1 MSTADPQK
9 PAHSLQGTGATM
21 GPETQML
28 NLKILQN
35 LAQNNIYR
43 DEESKA
49 GIRALEKSLLGQG
62 RRYTPV
68 EAAECAGLPLETAQ
82 RIWHNMGFPTIAD
95 HSPYFTETD
104 VQMLA
109 DLQKLDA
116 EGDIRM
122 EYVASLVRSEG
133 QLTDRTVAWQIEALV
148 HNIMVTENLSDNDAR
163 RKLLKDFPRYLDV
176 LERLALYAYRRQ
188 MYAGILRLGLREN
201 NVTTSGLSRLPLVRG
216 VGFVDLVSYTS
227 LVRNLDAAA
236 LSQLINHFEQS
247 CLDVIAPLGGRII
260 KTLGDEVFFLT
271 EAPDAIAEIS
281 LRLSEKIGADPQL
294 PDARVAFIWGEVLA
308 NRGDVYG
315 SSVNLA
321 ARLVSLA
328 EPGTVLTD
336 NETANTLRQ
345 KLRTGGATHRGAHR
359 ENNEDSMVVAGSL
372 CVVAD
377 GMGGHES
384 GEVASRLCVRQLA
397 YSPFFTMPGGRS
409 EGEQQTYVKRLAA
422 IDEEDPVKRRRRANT
437 LLNNEIVGA
446 LNRLHDILGET
457 NEEIKQALSHA
468 GGTTV
473 TGAWLTNIGDRNLWV
488 IFNVGDSRTYRLLR
502 EDEGIH
508 HSAMEKLPGSEGSA
522 SLEQVTADHSEVQ
535 YLVDEGQITALEAL
549 THPRR
554 NVITRALGTGNYWEP
569 DFWVLPARAGDRLM
583 LCSDGLSGELSH
595 EYMARVLTSI
605 RHPQDAADVLQHE
618 ALRSGGRDNITVI
631 VADAVEA

>member
-1 MSTADPQK
+1 MSTADHHE
-9 PAHSLQGTGATM
+9 PAHSPQGTGATM

-82 RIWHNMGFPTIAD
+82 RIWHNIGFPTIAN

-116 EGDIRM
+116 DGDIRM
-122 EYVASLVRSEG
+122 DYVASLVRAEG

-163 RKLLKDFPRYLDV
+163 RKLLKDFPRYLEV

-271 EAPDAIAEIS
+271 ETPDTIAEIS
-281 LRLSEKIGADPQL
+281 LQLSEKIGADPQL
-294 PDARVAFIWGEVLA
+294 PEARVAFIWGEVLA

-345 KLRTGGATHRGAHR
+345 VGNRYTLTSQGTR
-359 ENNEDSMVVAGSL
+359 N
-372 CVVAD
+372 
-377 GMGGHES
+377 
-384 GEVASRLCVRQLA
+384 VR
-397 YSPFFTMPGGRS
+397 SFGN
-409 EGEQQTYVKRLAA
+409 V
-422 IDEEDPVKRRRRANT
+422 DPVAVTRRANYT
-437 LLNNEIVGA
+437 MEI
-446 LNRLHDILGET
+446 D
-457 NEEIKQALSHA
+457 LS
-468 GGTTV
+468 
-473 TGAWLTNIGDRNLWV
+473 
-488 IFNVGDSRTYRLLR
+488 
-502 EDEGIH
+502 
-508 HSAMEKLPGSEGSA
+508 
-522 SLEQVTADHSEVQ
+522 
-535 YLVDEGQITALEAL
+535 
-549 THPRR
+549 
-554 NVITRALGTGNYWEP
+554 
-569 DFWVLPARAGDRLM
+569 
-583 LCSDGLSGELSH
+583 
-595 EYMARVLTSI
+595 
-605 RHPQDAADVLQHE
+605 
-618 ALRSGGRDNITVI
+618 
-631 VADAVEA
+631 